1 MSATKQSDGA
11 IGVARAELVKRAK
24 RLQPLLSRNAEE
36 SERLRRLSEPVEDGL
51 TEAGLFRILTP
62 KRLGGLG
69 LDVRAVVEVTQVL
82 GEADTSAAWV
92 VAVSSVANWIVCT
105 CSAQLQD
112 EIFGADPDARVA
124 GGISTVPAV
133 RVDGGWVFAGRWPYA
148 SGSSRATWAMLGAP
162 VLGVD
167 GSPVDAVVGVV
178 PMSELSC
185 EETWFTAGMR
195 GTGSNTLLGADL
207 YVPDYRVMSMQ
218 ALGEGEFPIGD
229 LEDGLP
235 RLPFGALTAIPLLGP
250 LLGAA
255 NAALQFTVRQARK
268 KPVTHTSYQH
278 QSDSVAVQVRVA
290 EAAMRIESARL
301 HTMAAVDE
309 IDTAAWVGGRLDYP
323 VRARIKAR
331 GGFAAQE
338 LLEGIN
344 LLLNVHGAGSFAEGN
359 PMQRYWRDAN
369 VGARHAALNAM
380 VGYESLGKSLLGQP
394 ERITGMI

>member
-1 MSATKQSDGA
+1 
-11 IGVARAELVKRAK
+11 
-24 RLQPLLSRNAEE
+24 
-36 SERLRRLSEPVEDGL
+36 
-51 TEAGLFRILTP
+51 
-62 KRLGGLG
+62 
-69 LDVRAVVEVTQVL
+69 
-82 GEADTSAAWV
+82 
-92 VAVSSVANWIVCT
+92 
-105 CSAQLQD
+105 
-112 EIFGADPDARVA
+112 
-124 GGISTVPAV
+124 
-133 RVDGGWVFAGRWPYA
+133 
-148 SGSSRATWAMLGAP
+148 
-162 VLGVD
+162 
-167 GSPVDAVVGVV
+167 
-178 PMSELSC
+178 
-185 EETWFTAGMR
+185 
-195 GTGSNTLLGADL
+195 
-207 YVPDYRVMSMQ
+207 
-218 ALGEGEFPIGD
+218 
-229 LEDGLP
+229 
-235 RLPFGALTAIPLLGP
+235 LPFGALTAIPLLGP

-268 KPVTHTSYQH
+268 KPVTHTSYQQ